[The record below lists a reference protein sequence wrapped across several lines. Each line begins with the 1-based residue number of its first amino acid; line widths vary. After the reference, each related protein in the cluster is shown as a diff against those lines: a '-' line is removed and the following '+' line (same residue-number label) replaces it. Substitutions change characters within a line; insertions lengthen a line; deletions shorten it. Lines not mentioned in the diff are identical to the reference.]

1 MIMRPPL
8 ISTEADSKVIVPRRN
23 FLIRALGFTAAGA
36 SMVLPVVALQ
46 SPEERIA
53 HHFKELEAALRDR
66 YPGRHNWRAIT
77 EFNDAHPIAL
87 IVG

>member
-1 MIMRPPL
+1 MRPPL

-36 SMVLPVVALQ
+36 SMAIPVVALQ

-53 HHFKELEAALRDR
+53 HHFKELEAAFRDL
-66 YPGRHNWRAIT
+66 YPGRPFRVIT
-77 EFNDAHPIAL
+77 EINDRVPFAL